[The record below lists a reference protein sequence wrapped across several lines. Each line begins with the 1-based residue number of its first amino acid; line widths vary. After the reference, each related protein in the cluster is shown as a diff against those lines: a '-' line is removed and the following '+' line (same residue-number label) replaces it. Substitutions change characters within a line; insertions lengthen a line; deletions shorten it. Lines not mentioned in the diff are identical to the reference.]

1 LSENQKYIIIL
12 KYEIQM
18 RQADAAERARR
29 ARRPARTSGEQAT
42 RLQRITPGKP
52 DNGAPN
58 RAGDPFDDGL
68 SLTRIAAIGPLLRQP
83 FAQGHASG
91 RKRPLSPKFPPQLKP
106 CPAAL
111 VI

>member
-1 LSENQKYIIIL
+1 
-12 KYEIQM
+12 M
-18 RQADAAERARR
+18 RQADAAKR

-68 SLTRIAAIGPLLRQP
+68 ILIKISPIGLLSRQP
-83 FAQGHASG
+83 LAQGYASG
-91 RKRPLSPKFPPQLKP
+91 RKRGRYRPNSRLS
-106 CPAAL
+106 
-111 VI
+111 